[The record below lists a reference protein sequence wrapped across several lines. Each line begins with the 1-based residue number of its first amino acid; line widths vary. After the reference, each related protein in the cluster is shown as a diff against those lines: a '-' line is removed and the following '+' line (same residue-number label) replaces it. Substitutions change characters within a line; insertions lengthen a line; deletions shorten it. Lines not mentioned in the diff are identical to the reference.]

1 MLKKSFILFFSGI
14 LFLFISCEEIPTETV
29 DLQTVDYVIQKIVAP
44 DVVTFSSTGTEIVT
58 SLTIQNK
65 ETVNKVWF
73 NISSDD
79 GVSTLTTGNSM
90 IESGDAIF
98 SGKYLL
104 NESLL
109 GGMYEISY
117 YVEDKIRIAPNNVSK
132 VGTKSFTYISKADN
146 YPPKISNLNMITSID
161 KGVKFSFSV
170 VVSDSNGLSD
180 IDIVYY
186 LLTDPS
192 GSLISNSEG
201 ISKFPLY
208 DDGNFSVHSDNNA
221 GDGIFSTNLTFP
233 SSVSTGNWEFKFIAK
248 DKSDSQSNTIIQNV
262 NVK

>member
-1 MLKKSFILFFSGI
+1 M
-14 LFLFISCEEIPTETV
+14 FISCEEIPTETV
-29 DLQTVDYVIQKIVAP
+29 DLQTVDYIIQKIVAP

-79 GVSTLTTGNSM
+79 GVSTITTGNSM
-90 IESGDAIF
+90 PEDVEGDFTGKFLLDESLL
-98 SGKYLL
+98 SGKY
-104 NESLL
+104 
-109 GGMYEISY
+109 EILY
-117 YVEDKIRIAPNNVSK
+117 FVEDKIRIAPENIKK
-132 VGTKSFTYISKADN
+132 VGTKNFSYISKAENFKPEIDN
-146 YPPKISNLNMITSID
+146 LTMTNTVD
-161 KGVKFSFSV
+161 RGVKFSFSV

-192 GSLISNSEG
+192 GNLISNSEG
-201 ISKFPLY
+201 ISEFPLY
-208 DDGNFSVHSDNNA
+208 DDGDFSLHSDNNT

-233 SSVSTGNWEFKFIAK
+233 SSVSTGDWEFKFVAK
-248 DKSDSQSNTIIQNV
+248 DKAGLQSNSIIQNV